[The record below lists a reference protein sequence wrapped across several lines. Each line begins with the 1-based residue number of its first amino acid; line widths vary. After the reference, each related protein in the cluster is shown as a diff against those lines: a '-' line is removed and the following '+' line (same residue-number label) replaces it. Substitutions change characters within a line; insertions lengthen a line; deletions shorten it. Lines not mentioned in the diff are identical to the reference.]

1 MIKVY
6 SKIKLIK
13 SIQEKIL
20 EIVNKKSG
28 QKYTLGDIEF
38 IEDESILSGVR
49 IDIDSEVIDLTLNN
63 KLNQILDILS

>member
-6 SKIKLIK
+6 SKIKLDTDLK
-13 SIQEKIL
+13 NKVLEAVNLRSEAKYIL
-20 EIVNKKSG
+20 S
-28 QKYTLGDIEF
+28 DIEF
-38 IEDESILSGVR
+38 IEDESIISGIR